1 MAFLIVFGIIAV
13 AILISILVG
22 CWRVKPP
29 RPCRPPERFLFISID
44 GIAGPKTPF
53 RNEDQS

>member
-1 MAFLIVFGIIAV
+1 MAFLIVFGIVAV
-13 AILISILVG
+13 AVIFSIIIG

-29 RPCRPPERFLFISID
+29 RPCRPPERFMYISID
-44 GIAGPKTPF
+44 DVAGPKTSF